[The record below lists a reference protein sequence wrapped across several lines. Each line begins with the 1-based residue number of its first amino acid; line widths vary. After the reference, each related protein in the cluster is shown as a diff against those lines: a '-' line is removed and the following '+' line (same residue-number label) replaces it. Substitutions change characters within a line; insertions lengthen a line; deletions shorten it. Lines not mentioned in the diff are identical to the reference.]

1 MARSSDAPQGP
12 RADAAARLV
21 WASGEHPRASQCDV
35 YCRRV
40 AGWTQDNTL
49 EARGT
54 SGWPR
59 VPPVTASLSVP
70 FGQTWSFLIRKDH
83 YFGLDNGFMA
93 SYACMLLLCRVAVS
107 LAVCGTA
114 AVACAHFGL
123 LHNVM
128 PRTSPHSPI
137 SSFCTCRETRGFSTI
152 LLA

>member
-1 MARSSDAPQGP
+1 MNSGYSGSGVQWQTTIVVTVAVVCGGKSPQWLQWQWCAVVTQRS
-12 RADAAARLV
+12 
-21 WASGEHPRASQCDV
+21 
-35 YCRRV
+35 
-40 AGWTQDNTL
+40 
-49 EARGT
+49 GT
-54 SGWPR
+54 
-59 VPPVTASLSVP
+59 VTPSFAVP

-123 LHNVM
+123 LHM